1 MKSFFFYKKKNV
13 KAFVMKSSHAIIKFR
28 NDDNEYTGET
38 KNQAVKW
45 LCCLAFFRYD
55 TCLERF
61 SCAGRKY
68 FWLVTFTDFLS
79 CYDQYNGL
87 FCREHSNW
95 DHVQENLFCQYFKD
109 DRDHAFGWLF
119 FWQALC
125 NQGVRSSCFTFLME
139 F

>member
-1 MKSFFFYKKKNV
+1 
-13 KAFVMKSSHAIIKFR
+13 MKSSHAIIKFR
-28 NDDNEYTGET
+28 GDDNEYTDET

-45 LCCLAFFRYD
+45 LCCPAFFRYD

-125 NQGVRSSCFTFLME
+125 SQGVRSSCFTFLME

>member
-1 MKSFFFYKKKNV
+1 M
-13 KAFVMKSSHAIIKFR
+13 MKSSHALIKFR
-28 NDDNEYTGET
+28 GDDNEYTDET

-45 LCCLAFFRYD
+45 LCCPAFFRYD

-79 CYDQYNGL
+79 HYDQYNGL

-119 FWQALC
+119 FGRLYVAREFGHHALP
-125 NQGVRSSCFTFLME
+125 FLWS
-139 F
+139 FDWDRYWYGI